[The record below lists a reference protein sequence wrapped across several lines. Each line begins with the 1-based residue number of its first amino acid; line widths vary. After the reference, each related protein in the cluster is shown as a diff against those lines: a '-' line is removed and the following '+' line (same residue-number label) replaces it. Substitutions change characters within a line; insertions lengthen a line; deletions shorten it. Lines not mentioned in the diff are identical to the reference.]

1 MRITRT
7 VVTLAVAAGLVAGAC
22 GGGGATASPTPA
34 PKTSAPVAATSTPA
48 PTWNPTKD
56 VELVVQAAAGGGSD
70 IFARKIADVLTK
82 EKLSAKPINVVN
94 KPGGSGAVAYA
105 YIKQKQ
111 ADPHFI
117 ATVTLSY
124 LTTPLS
130 NTSAGYTYSELSN
143 IAILAVDDFVAV
155 VKDDASYKT
164 LKDIVDAA
172 KSKGPKQIKVGGT
185 QVGSSDS
192 IIPALI
198 EQATGVQFNYITFQ
212 SGGEVNAAL
221 LGGTVDFAIANPAE
235 ALSLV
240 QGKKLRA
247 VASFSPEPLK
257 GWTATTAKS
266 QGIDVIWEQFRG
278 ITAPGGLKEIEQKYW
293 ADALEKMTKTA
304 DWAKYLDDNTL
315 RPVFKKGADA
325 KKYLDDQNTMLKTV
339 LTKLGVIK

>member
-7 VVTLAVAAGLVAGAC
+7 FVTLAVAAGLVAGAC
-22 GGGGATASPTPA
+22 GGAGSTASPTPA
-34 PKTSAPVAATSTPA
+34 PATSAPAAATSTPA
-48 PTWNPTKD
+48 PTWTPTKD

-105 YIKQKQ
+105 YVKQKQ
-111 ADPHFI
+111 SDPHFI

-198 EQATGVQFNYITFQ
+198 EQAAGVQFNYITFQ

-266 QGIDVIWEQFRG
+266 QGIDVVWEQFRG
-278 ITAPGGLKEIEQKYW
+278 ITAPGGLKDVEQTYW

-315 RPVFKKGADA
+315 RPVFKKGTDA